1 MFQSSEYFLSTGEFA
16 KLCNTTRDTLRHY
29 HKIGLIIPQQNE
41 ENGYYYYS
49 PSQLTSFYF
58 ISMFRQLDT
67 PLGSI
72 KKCLIHSDE
81 SSYYD
86 FCRDQ
91 LNSLVKMR
99 TEINRKIVSLTNATM
114 LMHHM
119 KHAKGDEPHIFS
131 FHEKTTYYFTPIRS
145 TPSEHAADIA
155 DDIRR
160 HLEVCSKKS
169 DIYPFPI
176 SGTIDQDDFF
186 HGIYRYKQLCS
197 STSARPNG
205 TDILQMPT
213 TRVVGCSCKD
223 SNTDISDIYR
233 RLQHFIEEQKITVIS
248 DLFSMN
254 LFNFMDTQAEHRY
267 LKYLF
272 FCIED

>member
-1 MFQSSEYFLSTGEFA
+1 MYQSSEYFLSTGEFA

-29 HKIGLIIPQQNE
+29 HEIGLLIPQKNE
-41 ENGYYYYS
+41 ENGYYFYS
-49 PSQLTSFYF
+49 LAQVTSYYF
-58 ISMFRQLDT
+58 ISLFRQLDT
-67 PLGSI
+67 PLSNI
-72 KKCLIHSDE
+72 KECLISSDE
-81 SSYYD
+81 DAYYD

-99 TEINRKIVSLTNATM
+99 SEINRKIVSLSNATM
-114 LMHHM
+114 LMRHM
-119 KHAKGDEPHIFS
+119 RHAEGNTPHVFS
-131 FHEKTTYYFTPIRS
+131 FHEKTTYYITSIRS
-145 TPSEHAADIA
+145 SRSAHAADIA

-160 HLEVCSKKS
+160 HIETCSKRPE
-169 DIYPFPI
+169 IYPFPI
-176 SGTIDQDDFF
+176 SATIDREDFF
-186 HGIYRYKQLCS
+186 QGIYQYKQLCS
-197 STSARPNG
+197 STSAKPNG